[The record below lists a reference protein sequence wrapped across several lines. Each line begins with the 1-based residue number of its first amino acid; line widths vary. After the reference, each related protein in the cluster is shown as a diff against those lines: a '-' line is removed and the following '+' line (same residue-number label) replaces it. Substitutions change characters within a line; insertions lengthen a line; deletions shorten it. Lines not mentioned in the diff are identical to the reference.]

1 MSTTMTQ
8 SELESELA
16 RARAQVVE
24 LETVIEALDVS
35 LCFWMPDTTLT
46 FANGKYKKIFGVQ
59 GEARGQKWINFLPE
73 DARASTAA
81 FYAEVTANPR
91 TVSYEHPVTVEDGRV
106 REYHWI
112 DTPIQDEHDKTTRF
126 LSVGIDITE
135 RKQAEKLTAA
145 QRDLAQLIAQE
156 LPAADAWAACLQA
169 AIVVSGLD
177 CGGLYLFNANNRAFE
192 LVYHQGLS
200 DDFVRA
206 VAHFGEDS
214 SGSQLMLRGTMISFT
229 EAELHTRSYYQAEGL
244 RSLAVIPIQH
254 RGQVL
259 GCLNIASHVQAFI
272 PEQTHHI
279 LETIAAEI
287 ANVLIH
293 QQTQADLERSHAQLQ
308 QTLFAA
314 HMGTWRY
321 DVPGRRMS
329 WSPEAAQI
337 IGTEQ
342 SEEDFSTIIEYFHP
356 EDRDRAANAL
366 QETLTQKSI
375 PKIEYRMFTAS
386 GDLRWVT
393 NYAKFEYD
401 QEGNPLAI
409 SGLIQDITERKR
421 VEEARRESDERYHLL
436 FQYMAQG
443 VVFQQADGQII
454 HANPSA
460 ERILGLTLD
469 QMQGRKSIDPHWHA
483 IQEDG
488 SAFPGEEHPAMVS
501 LHTGKPVHNV
511 VMGVYNP
518 QLESYRWININAVP
532 RFFTGGEK
540 PYQVFATFEDITER
554 KQAEDK
560 LRLAE
565 QRYRALIENAP
576 DGIVLMNVDGSL
588 KYASP
593 STEWIMG
600 FGSDEVLGLNPFELT
615 HPDDRDMVLE
625 KLAELLRNPTYV
637 PTIQYRFQ
645 KKNGEWRWIESTFSN
660 LLAQPNVEAI
670 IINFRDIH
678 ERKAAEE
685 GLTKSQALLTEAQ
698 RIGRIGH
705 MEWNGRDQTLICSD
719 ELYDIFELPRGTGI
733 TQDTV
738 AQMMLPGEQE
748 RVERLD
754 MLAMQQQTDIEYE
767 FGIRTSDG
775 SIRWLHQMG
784 KMTYDEHGMPLRM
797 MAIIQDI
804 TERKK
809 TEQTLSESRTRLEM
823 ALKGSKAGMWD
834 WNVQTGATIFN
845 ERWAEI
851 VGYAL
856 HELEPINIKIW
867 DDLCH
872 PDDLKRSTD
881 LLQQHFSG
889 ETEFYACEVRMKHKN
904 GSWVWVMDQG
914 KVMEWDEQ
922 GNPVRMFGTHLDITR
937 QKREELYTQ
946 AILRLTNASYATNK
960 MDDLMRTMLDE
971 AEALTDSTIGFFHF
985 VDDDQNTINLQAW
998 STNTLLHACTAEAH
1012 GQHYPVDKAGIWA
1025 DAIRS
1030 GEPHIYND
1038 FPSLIHQK
1046 GMPEGHAPI
1055 SRMLSLPITRNNLV
1069 VAAMGVGNKPEHYTE
1084 EDLGIL
1090 QRLAETVFDIIM
1102 RKRVEDELRTSEEK
1116 YRLLSEEL
1124 EERVKQRTT
1133 EVRDLYEHAP
1143 TGYYSLNADGHVVAI
1158 NQTALTWL
1166 GYVREEVLGASF
1178 ESFVTRTST
1187 AVFKEAFAELKK
1199 RGEMLNIECEMKRKD
1214 GSTFPALLN
1223 SVAILDAYGNYL
1235 QSRSTIFDH
1244 TERKHAEDALRFSRD
1259 QLSTANTA
1267 LQKASRAKNEFLAN
1281 MSHELRTPLNGIL
1294 GMAEIL
1300 LEEIR
1305 GPLNERQR
1313 KMVAVIESSGRHLLS
1328 LINDILD
1335 LSKIEAGK
1343 LAIHIEQIAV
1353 ADICE
1358 TSLVFI
1364 KEPAMKKGIKVEFD
1378 LDPQVVIVRADVRRL
1393 KQILI
1398 NLLSN
1403 AVKFTPSKGQVTL
1416 QVRGDVEHQ
1425 TLDFTVID
1433 TGIGIDPED
1442 LKRLFTP
1449 FTQVDS
1455 SLTRGHEGTG
1465 LGLALVM
1472 ELVELHGGSVKV
1484 ASDVGA
1490 GSTFTVCLPWHN
1502 AFEKRTPKTDTRSL
1516 ERLASGQSSE
1526 QNQAQSLGKILLAED
1541 METNIMIISDYLE
1554 SLGYAIITAA
1564 NGQQAIERAQ
1574 EHVPDLILMDIQM
1587 PVMDGLEATRRL
1599 RADARFATVPIIAIT
1614 ALTMTGDR
1622 ERCLEAGATDYISKP
1637 IKLKQLGEMIQLLLN
1652 TTD

>member
-1 MSTTMTQ
+1 M
-8 SELESELA
+8 
-16 RARAQVVE
+16 
-24 LETVIEALDVS
+24 IEALDVS

-59 GEARGQKWINFLPE
+59 GEARGQKWLNFLPE
-73 DARASTAA
+73 EARASTAA

-91 TVSYEHPVTVEDGRV
+91 TVSYEHPVTVEDGRI
-106 REYHWI
+106 REYHWT
-112 DTPIQDEHDKTTRF
+112 DTPVQDEHGAITRF

-145 QRDLAQLIAQE
+145 QRDLAQLIGRD
-156 LPAADAWAACLQA
+156 LPAAEAWASCLQI
-169 AIVVSGLD
+169 AIRVSGLD
-177 CGGLYLFNANNRAFE
+177 CGGLYLFNENNRAFE
-192 LVYHQGLS
+192 LAYHQGLRF
-200 DDFVRA
+200 DFVHKIAR
-206 VAHFGEDS
+206 FGEDS
-214 SGSQLMLRGTMISFT
+214 SGSQLMLGGVMISFT
-229 EAELHTRSYYQAEGL
+229 EAELHTQSYYQAEDL

-259 GCLNIASHVQAFI
+259 GCLNLASHSQAFI
-272 PEQTHHI
+272 PEQTHHT
-279 LETIAAEI
+279 LEVIAAEI

-293 QQTQADLERSHAQLQ
+293 QQTQADLARSHDQLQ
-308 QTLFAA
+308 QTLVAA

-321 DVPGRRMS
+321 DIPASRML

-342 SEEDFSTIIEYFHP
+342 YEEDFSTIIAYFHP
-356 EDRDRAANAL
+356 EDRDRAAHAL
-366 QETLTQKSI
+366 QEVLTQKSI
-375 PKIEYRMFTAS
+375 PKLEYRIFTAS
-386 GDLRWVT
+386 GDLHWIT

-421 VEEARRESDERYHLL
+421 GEEARRESDERYHLL
-436 FQYMAQG
+436 FQHMVQG

-469 QMQGRKSIDPHWHA
+469 QMQGRTSIDPRWHA
-483 IQEDG
+483 VQDDR
-488 SAFPGEEHPAMVS
+488 STFPGEEHPAMVA
-501 LHTGKPVHNV
+501 LRTGKPVRDV

-518 QLESYRWININAVP
+518 QLESYRWLNINAVP
-532 RFFTGGEK
+532 RFLAGGEK

-554 KQAEDK
+554 KEAENK

-576 DGIVLMNVDGSL
+576 DGIVLISADGSL

-593 STEWIMG
+593 ATTAIMG
-600 FGSDEVLGLNPFELT
+600 FGSDEVLGLNPLERT
-615 HPDDRDMVLE
+615 HPDDRDMVLA
-625 KLAELLRNPTYV
+625 KLTELLQNPSYV

-645 KKNGEWRWIESTFSN
+645 NKHGGWRWIESTFSN
-660 LLAQPNVEAI
+660 LLAQPHVEAI

-678 ERKAAEE
+678 ERKEAEE
-685 GLTKSQALLTEAQ
+685 ALTKS
-698 RIGRIGH
+698 H
-705 MEWNGRDQTLICSD
+705 
-719 ELYDIFELPRGTGI
+719 
-733 TQDTV
+733 
-738 AQMMLPGEQE
+738 
-748 RVERLD
+748 
-754 MLAMQQQTDIEYE
+754 
-767 FGIRTSDG
+767 
-775 SIRWLHQMG
+775 
-784 KMTYDEHGMPLRM
+784 
-797 MAIIQDI
+797 
-804 TERKK
+804 
-809 TEQTLSESRTRLEM
+809 TRLEM
-823 ALKGSKAGMWD
+823 ALKGAKAGMWD
-834 WNVQTGATIFN
+834 WNVQTGELVFN

-851 VGYAL
+851 VGYDL
-856 HELEPINIKIW
+856 EELELLCIKAW
-867 DDLCH
+867 TDLCH

-904 GSWVWVMDQG
+904 GSWVWISDQG

-960 MDDLMRTMLDE
+960 MEELMRMMLDE
-971 AEALTDSTIGFFHF
+971 AETLTDSRIGFFHF
-985 VDDDQNTINLQAW
+985 VDDDQHTINLQAW
-998 STNTLLHACTAEAH
+998 STNTLHVCTAEGK
-1012 GQHYPVDKAGIWA
+1012 GQHYPLDQAGIWA
-1025 DAIRS
+1025 EAIRT
-1030 GEPHIYND
+1030 GEPRIYND
-1038 FPSLIHQK
+1038 FPSLMHQK
-1046 GMPEGHAPI
+1046 GMPEGHVPI
-1055 SRMLSLPITRNNLV
+1055 TRMLSLPVTRNNLV
-1069 VAAMGVGNKPEHYTE
+1069 VATMGVGNKPEHYTE
-1084 EDLGIL
+1084 EDLNIL
-1090 QRLAETVFDIIM
+1090 QRLAEAVFDIIM

-1124 EERVKQRTT
+1124 EERVQQRTA
-1133 EVRDLYEHAP
+1133 EVQDLYEYAP
-1143 TGYYSLNADGHVVAI
+1143 TGYYSLDADGHVVAM

-1166 GYVREEVLGASF
+1166 GYLRDEVLGEPF
-1178 ESFVTRTST
+1178 ENFVTSTST
-1187 AVFKEAFAELKK
+1187 AFFKEAFAELKK
-1199 RGEMLNIECEMKRKD
+1199 RGEMLNIECEMRRKD

-1244 TERKHAEDALRFSRD
+1244 TERKQAEDALRFSRD

-1281 MSHELRTPLNGIL
+1281 MSHELRTPLNGVL

-1313 KMVAVIESSGRHLLS
+1313 KMVAVIASSGQHLLS

-1343 LAIHIEQIAV
+1343 LEMHIEQVAV

-1358 TSLVFI
+1358 TSLIFI

-1378 LDPQVVIVRADVRRL
+1378 LDPQVVMVRADVRRL

-1403 AVKFTPSKGQVTL
+1403 AVKFTLPKGRVTL
-1416 QVRGDVEHQ
+1416 QVRGDVQRQ
-1425 TLDFTVID
+1425 TIDFAVID
-1433 TGIGIDPED
+1433 TGIGIAAED
-1442 LKRLFTP
+1442 LKRLFAP

-1455 SLTRGHEGTG
+1455 SLTRAHEGTG

-1484 ASDVGA
+1484 ASEVGA
-1490 GSTFTVCLPWHN
+1490 GSTFTVCLPWNN
-1502 AFEKRTPKTDTRSL
+1502 APEQRTARTDTRSL
-1516 ERLASGQSSE
+1516 EQLASGKLVE
-1526 QNQAQSLGKILLAED
+1526 PNQAQTLGKILLAED
-1541 METNIMIISDYLE
+1541 METNVIIIGDYLE
-1554 SLGYAIITAA
+1554 NLGYTIITAA
-1564 NGQQAIERAQ
+1564 NGQQALERAH
-1574 EHVPDLILMDIQM
+1574 EHGPDLILMDIQM

-1599 RADARFATVPIIAIT
+1599 RADPRFANVPIIALT
-1614 ALTMTGDR
+1614 ALAMAGDR
-1622 ERCLEAGATDYISKP
+1622 ERCLEAGATEYISKP
-1637 IKLKQLGEMIQLLLN
+1637 IKLKQLGEMIKLLLN
-1652 TTD
+1652 PTGR